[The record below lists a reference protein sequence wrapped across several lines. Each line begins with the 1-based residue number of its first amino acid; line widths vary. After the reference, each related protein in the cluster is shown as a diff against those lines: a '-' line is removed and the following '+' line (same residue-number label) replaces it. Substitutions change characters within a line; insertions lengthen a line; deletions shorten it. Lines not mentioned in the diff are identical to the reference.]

1 MITIGLSDN
10 EDSEICNVSGLPA
23 MCEFRSG
30 KLLVEIEMKDSQ
42 PKRMRRGSW
51 R

>member
-1 MITIGLSDN
+1 MKI
-10 EDSEICNVSGLPA
+10 VKYA
-23 MCEFRSG
+23 MYQDYLQCVNLDLE
-30 KLLVEIEMKDSQ
+30 KYKVLVEIEMKDSQ